1 MIEAM
6 LAISAYQKAGGPTA
20 KVADSVGR
28 ILGRPP
34 RTVHDFVR
42 DYARLFEMAG

>member
-20 KVADSVGR
+20 KVSGSVER

-34 RTVHDFVR
+34 RTIRDFAR
-42 DYARLFEMAG
+42 DYARLFETAR